1 MELTFGKKILNYRRT
16 HNITIQ
22 ELAQRTN
29 LSTAI
34 ISQLERGIGN
44 PTFKVLNDLAAELGL
59 TLSELLQEEICNE
72 DLILRKENRK
82 IAYFGAQ
89 QQQISSNLLVESPLH
104 TSPDLHMLAIMP
116 HSESSDGFMSHLEE
130 ESLYVMEGEVFIVF
144 SEDEEYMLRAGD
156 SIRILPGR
164 QHQLRNDSDATAVC
178 INMKC
183 KVNY

>member
-1 MELTFGKKILNYRRT
+1 MDFSFGKKILNYRRA
-16 HNITIQ
+16 HHITIQ

-44 PTFKVLNDLAAELGL
+44 PTFKVLSDLARELGL

-82 IAYFGAQ
+82 VAYFGSQHQ
-89 QQQISSNLLVESPLH
+89 QTTSNLLVESPLH
-104 TSPDLHMLAIMP
+104 TSLDMLMLTIMP

-130 ESLYVMEGEVFIVF
+130 ESLYVVDGEVFIVF
-144 SEDEEYMLRAGD
+144 AEDEEYLLRGGD

-164 QHQLRNDSDATAVC
+164 QHQLRNDSDTVVVC